1 MKKFLSLIFILLLL
15 PCGCSKRQITDTKL
29 YMDTVCT
36 VTAECDEKTLDGAFS
51 ICENYERV
59 FGREGYESEL
69 EKLNEKGEL
78 SLSDDLLEVIKL
90 AAFYCE
96 STDGKYDITL
106 APVIS
111 LWDFENQTLPDADLL
126 SSTVQRV
133 DYEKININGNTVTL
147 NGTELDLGSI
157 AKGYVADKVVEF
169 LKEKGAENG
178 IVNLGGNV
186 KVFGKEYNVGIIK
199 PFSDEILLTVKIKNL
214 SAVTSGIYQRCFEK
228 DGTLYHHIL
237 DSSTGLPIDNEL
249 ASVTVLG
256 ECSAECDVLS
266 TVCMLL
272 GEKDAK
278 KLINETDGYEAVF
291 IKKDNSVSVSNGLK
305 IKKSEIIYK

>member
-1 MKKFLSLIFILLLL
+1 
-15 PCGCSKRQITDTKL
+15 
-29 YMDTVCT
+29 MDTVCT

-78 SLSDDLLEVIKL
+78 SLSDDLLELIKL